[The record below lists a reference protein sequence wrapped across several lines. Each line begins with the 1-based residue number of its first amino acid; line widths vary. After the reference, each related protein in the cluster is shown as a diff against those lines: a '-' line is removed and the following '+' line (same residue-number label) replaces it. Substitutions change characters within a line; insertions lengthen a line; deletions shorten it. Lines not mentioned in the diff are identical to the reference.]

1 MRSIPF
7 FPEVEM
13 DYGYVNARIRG
24 MKSRLLDRHSL
35 DEMMFRPDLDS
46 VIADLEKTPYKD
58 EIVEAKVQY
67 SGILCIEQALRK
79 NFTRT
84 FRKILKIVRDTEA
97 ERYTTIFLHR
107 WDVQNIKTI
116 LRGKNIHVTNE
127 EILECLVPAGELD
140 EATLTELIK
149 QPDVRAV
156 IDMLATWDICYAKP
170 LTNKFPEF
178 SEKRDLSI
186 LECALDRF
194 YYQNALSD
202 VKSRSYNDSL
212 IRDVVTTE
220 IDVVNI
226 KTVLRMVRDHI
237 DWDSAQEFLIDGGR
251 EFDRTD
257 LKHFIGLHSLED
269 ILKELGSTR
278 YSFLSEVPEEAVKNQ
293 KISVLEKQLEKYL
306 IKKGVGAFLGE
317 PLSIASVIGYFWAK
331 YNEIT
336 NIRIISRCKTADLT
350 EDQIKEELVYV

>member
-1 MRSIPF
+1 
-7 FPEVEM
+7 M

-24 MKSRLLDRHSL
+24 MKSRLLDRRVL
-35 DEMMFRPDLDS
+35 EDLMFRPDLDS

-58 EIVEAKVQY
+58 EIAEAKVQY

-84 FRKILKIVRDTEA
+84 FRRILRIVRGSEA
-97 ERYTTIFLHR
+97 ERYIRIFLHR
-107 WDVQNIKTI
+107 WDIQNIKTI
-116 LRGKNIHVTNE
+116 LRGKNIHVTND

-140 EATLTELIK
+140 EATLRELIK

-156 IDMLATWDICYAKP
+156 IDMLATWDIVYSRP
-170 LTNKFPEF
+170 LTKKFSEF
-178 SEKRDLSI
+178 SEKRDLAI

-194 YYQNALSD
+194 YYQDALST

-212 IRDVVTTE
+212 VRDVISTE

-226 KTVLRMVRDHI
+226 KTVLRIVRDRI
-237 DWDSAQEFLIDGGR
+237 DWDVAQEFLIEGGK
-251 EFDRTD
+251 EFGPDE
-257 LKHFIGLHSLED
+257 LKKFIGLHSIEEV
-269 ILKELGSTR
+269 IKELGPTH
-278 YSFLSEVPEEAVKNQ
+278 YSFLSEIPEEAVKNQ

-306 IKKGVGAFLGE
+306 IKKGVSTFHGE

-331 YNEIT
+331 FNEIT
-336 NIRIISRCKTADLT
+336 NIRIISRCKTAEIT
-350 EDQIKEELVYV
+350 EDQIKGELVYV